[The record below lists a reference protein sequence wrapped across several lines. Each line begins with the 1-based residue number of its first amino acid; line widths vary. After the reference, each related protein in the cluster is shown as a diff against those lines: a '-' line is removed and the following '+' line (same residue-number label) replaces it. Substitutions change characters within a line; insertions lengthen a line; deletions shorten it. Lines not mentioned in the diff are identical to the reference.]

1 MALPIAQLGYMP
13 NLSTPSGGG
22 NYQKRN
28 AWQDLAMTILAGVAE
43 NGLKNTFA
51 GDNTTTAQTEGL
63 LQDPKAKDAGFLE
76 KFLKGPTTSD
86 AQLAQLRQQKTQS
99 DIYNAGQ
106 TGENVRQTAQ
116 LTSNEAV
123 AKAVRDLQEVM
134 QHRQL
139 TSEEARALAGNTNAA
154 DIAAGRNFT
163 DLSGIDKQV
172 AGALEREKLGN
183 ATSTTNTRIMADS
196 PYNLGRSLSQV
207 GALQSQGRMANMID
221 PSNPNAATGGL
232 DPQVAAAI
240 AELLKKYPQLLQ
252 GR

>member
-86 AQLAQLRQQKTQS
+86 AQLAQLRQQRSTG
-99 DIYNAGQ
+99 DIAAGAQ
-106 TGENVRQTAQ
+106 YGE
-116 LTSNEAV
+116 TSRTKKQIASTDANSQAL
-123 AKAVRDLQEVM
+123 RNLQEVM
-134 QHRQL
+134 QSRQL
-139 TSEEARALAGNTNAA
+139 TSEEARTLAGNTNAA
-154 DIAAGRNFT
+154 SIAAGRNFT

-232 DPQVAAAI
+232 DPQVAAAV